1 MFPGNIYYV
10 NRVETIYVDPE
21 SQVRVRIGLKP
32 GDVGYITYLHG
43 VVYHEEYGLDTTFEP
58 YVARPLAEFALNR
71 GNPRQRMW
79 VAERYGVVCGSAA
92 IVEHS
97 RDEAQL
103 RWLILSKDARGVGL
117 GRRLVGWALGFC
129 REQGYRSV
137 FLWTFSELEAAA
149 HLYRTHG
156 FKLTEEKTHTIWGR
170 VLTEQR
176 YDLRL
181 TKQQKDS

>member
-1 MFPGNIYYV
+1 MA
-10 NRVETIYVDPE
+10 
-21 SQVRVRIGLKP
+21 
-32 GDVGYITYLHG
+32 H
-43 VVYHEEYGLDTTFEP
+43 
-58 YVARPLAEFALNR
+58 
-71 GNPRQRMW
+71 
-79 VAERYGVVCGSAA
+79 
-92 IVEHS
+92 
-97 RDEAQL
+97 
-103 RWLILSKDARGVGL
+103 LSKDARGVGL

-156 FKLTEEKTHTIWGR
+156 FKLTEEKTHAIWGR

>member
-1 MFPGNIYYV
+1 
-10 NRVETIYVDPE
+10 
-21 SQVRVRIGLKP
+21 
-32 GDVGYITYLHG
+32 
-43 VVYHEEYGLDTTFEP
+43 
-58 YVARPLAEFALNR
+58 
-71 GNPRQRMW
+71 
-79 VAERYGVVCGSAA
+79 
-92 IVEHS
+92 
-97 RDEAQL
+97 
-103 RWLILSKDARGVGL
+103 
-117 GRRLVGWALGFC
+117 VGWALGFC

-156 FKLTEEKTHTIWGR
+156 FKLTEEKTHAIWGR